1 MGPHHALQSVT
12 LDVGEARERGVGGV
26 EGLLQRG
33 VRNRRAR
40 VGVELDEMI
49 EPVLRVTVEGA
60 AVVEEDGGKAIAAV
74 GIRSFR
80 RRLRRRLSP
89 ARPRTFN

>member
-1 MGPHHALQSVT
+1 MSAKRG
-12 LDVGEARERGVGGV
+12 ERGVGGV
-26 EGLLQRG
+26 ERLLQRG

-80 RRLRRRLSP
+80 RRHAAELP
-89 ARPRTFN
+89 GDPRTFN